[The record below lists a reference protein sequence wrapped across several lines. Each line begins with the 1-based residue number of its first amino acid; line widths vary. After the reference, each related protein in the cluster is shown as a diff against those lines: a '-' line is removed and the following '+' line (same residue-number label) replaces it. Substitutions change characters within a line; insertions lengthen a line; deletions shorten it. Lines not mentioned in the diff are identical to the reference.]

1 MKTSF
6 PAGFTLAEL
15 ITVIAVLGILALVSL
30 PNYQSFMAQ
39 RRLNGA
45 TRQVASDLTFAR
57 MQAITTNRDI
67 HVNFSLAYSN
77 RYTLDFTGKSL
88 IRNVQKHYSD
98 VTVKSSITPVIFH
111 PDGASSNLVI
121 KVLNTIGEK
130 TITISRIG
138 RIKIN

>member
-1 MKTSF
+1 MTISSPK
-6 PAGFTLAEL
+6 GFTLSEL
-15 ITVIAVLGILALVSL
+15 ITILAIVGTLAVISM
-30 PNYQSFMAQ
+30 PHYQSFMAQ

-45 TRQVASDLTFAR
+45 TRQVASDLTAAR
-57 MQAITTNRDI
+57 MQAITMNRDV
-67 HVNFSLAYSN
+67 HAEFSTAYSHQ
-77 RYTLDFTGKSL
+77 YTLDSTVTPLTKN
-88 IRNVQKHYSD
+88 IQATYYD
-98 VTVKSSITPVIFH
+98 VTVKSSITSVIFH